1 MMSFVITTLAV
12 IGLLN
17 VIGLAVFLFIL
28 LIESRNEVRSNRK
41 KRFGNDCVRT
51 RKAWSADD

>member
-17 VIGLAVFLFIL
+17 VIGFAVFLF
-28 LIESRNEVRSNRK
+28 LIWMETRERK
-41 KRFGNDCVRT
+41 D
-51 RKAWSADD
+51 